1 MGAILATPG
10 KCNRHEVR
18 IQEKNNNL
26 NNQQQ
31 QQQQQD
37 NNNDNHHQQQ
47 QQQQQQQKPA
57 PFTKFNIVQECFPS
71 LAGKE
76 NKFFNEK
83 VPSYWSKTKN
93 EAKKKSKQK
102 IIPTLHVNLNNA
114 ENTENVPPV
123 VETSAAV
130 LPEQTESTK
139 PTAATTVTTTATKE
153 TIKISPLSSNKHY
166 YGTLNLSE
174 TLKYIGCY
182 VYLRCRNLEGLKPS
196 IVVGW
201 VRGVDRNL
209 VLSGWQEIGFISQPN
224 MIVLYMLL
232 REVIPAKVRSTVQLK
247 AIMMSTLY
255 MCYAYNGHE
264 ISYPLK
270 PFIFDGDRGAF
281 WNRCM
286 EIINCHSDK
295 LLRAN
300 KDPKYYNEIQVE
312 LKTFGR
318 SLERKDK

>member
-10 KCNRHEVR
+10 KCTRHEVR
-18 IQEKNNNL
+18 IEKNNNT
-26 NNQQQ
+26 NQQNE
-31 QQQQQD
+31 
-37 NNNDNHHQQQ
+37 NNNDNGGDKP
-47 QQQQQQQKPA
+47 QQKP
-57 PFTKFNIVQECFPS
+57 PFAKFNIVQECFPS

-93 EAKKKSKQK
+93 EAKKKQKQK
-102 IIPTLHVNLNNA
+102 IIPTLHVNLNNDSD
-114 ENTENVPPV
+114 TTTSQPV
-123 VETSAAV
+123 DTTTAV
-130 LPEQTESTK
+130 ILPEVAESTK
-139 PTAATTVTTTATKE
+139 SKE
-153 TIKISPLSSNKHY
+153 TISKISPLSTNKHY

-232 REVIPAKVRSTVQLK
+232 REVIPAKVRSTTQLK

-270 PFIFDGDRGAF
+270 PFIFDGDRGSF

>member
-10 KCNRHEVR
+10 KSSRHEVR
-18 IQEKNNNL
+18 IEKNNNTQ
-26 NNQQQ
+26 NNESKNDDKNQQQ
-31 QQQQQD
+31 Q
-37 NNNDNHHQQQ
+37 HQQQ
-47 QQQQQQQKPA
+47 QQQQTNNNTKP
-57 PFTKFNIVQECFPS
+57 PFNKFNIVQECFPS
-71 LAGKE
+71 LTGKE

-83 VPSYWSKTKN
+83 VPSYWSKTKH
-93 EAKKKSKQK
+93 EAKKKSKHK
-102 IIPTLHVNLNNA
+102 IIPTALHVSNVGNHNNDD
-114 ENTENVPPV
+114 NVANNQPTDV
-123 VETSAAV
+123 ANAAV
-130 LPEQTESTK
+130 IIADVSESTTTK
-139 PTAATTVTTTATKE
+139 PKE
-153 TIKISPLSSNKHY
+153 TTLAKISPLSAHKHY

-232 REVIPAKVRSTVQLK
+232 REVIPAKVRSTTQLK

-270 PFIFDGDRGAF
+270 PFLFDGDRANF

-286 EIINCHSDK
+286 EIINLHSDK

-300 KDPKYYNEIQVE
+300 KDPKFYNEIQVE

-318 SLERKDK
+318 SLERKDR

>member
-10 KCNRHEVR
+10 KSTRNEVR
-18 IQEKNNNL
+18 IEQNNNNNVSTNNLSSNNNNGPNEKN
-26 NNQQQ
+26 QP
-31 QQQQQD
+31 
-37 NNNDNHHQQQ
+37 
-47 QQQQQQQKPA
+47 KV
-57 PFTKFNIVQECFPS
+57 PFAKFNIVHECFPS
-71 LAGKE
+71 LAVKE

-93 EAKKKSKQK
+93 DTKKKTKQK
-102 IIPTLHVNLNNA
+102 ILPTIHVNNLSDTKINIQPI
-114 ENTENVPPV
+114 E
-123 VETSAAV
+123 ETV
-130 LPEQTESTK
+130 LPDAEPSKNKQTIQKLST
-139 PTAATTVTTTATKE
+139 
-153 TIKISPLSSNKHY
+153 NNDKHY

-232 REVIPAKVRSTVQLK
+232 REVIPAKVRSTTQLK

-270 PFIFDGDRGAF
+270 PFIFDGDRTNF

-286 EIINCHSDK
+286 EIINGHSDK

-300 KDPKYYNEIQVE
+300 KDAKYYNEIQVE

-318 SLERKDK
+318 SLERKDR

>member
-1 MGAILATPG
+1 MGAILATPSKNARNEG
-10 KCNRHEVR
+10 LVE
-18 IQEKNNNL
+18 QNNNFQ
-26 NNQQQ
+26 NEKS
-31 QQQQQD
+31 
-37 NNNDNHHQQQ
+37 
-47 QQQQQQQKPA
+47 KPA
-57 PFTKFNIVQECFPS
+57 PFKFHIVQECFPA

-83 VPSYWSKTKN
+83 VPSYWSKTKSD
-93 EAKKKSKQK
+93 AKKRSKQK
-102 IIPTLHVNLNNA
+102 AEIYTQVSNHTKNKDIHQPITLIPPYDEKNKQTFPKC
-114 ENTENVPPV
+114 PPN
-123 VETSAAV
+123 
-130 LPEQTESTK
+130 PDR
-139 PTAATTVTTTATKE
+139 
-153 TIKISPLSSNKHY
+153 HF

-201 VRGVDRNL
+201 IRGIDRSL
-209 VLSGWQEIGFISQPN
+209 VLSGWQEMGFISQPN
-224 MIVLYMLL
+224 MVVVYMLL
-232 REVIPAKVRSTVQLK
+232 REVIPAKVRSISQLK

-270 PFIFDGDRGAF
+270 PFLFDGDRTGF
-281 WNRCM
+281 WSRCM
-286 EIINCHSDK
+286 EIINDHSDK
-295 LLRAN
+295 LLRVN
-300 KDPKYYNEIQVE
+300 KEPKYYNDIQIE

>member
-18 IQEKNNNL
+18 IEKNNNT
-26 NNQQQ
+26 NQN
-31 QQQQQD
+31 D
-37 NNNDNHHQQQ
+37 NNNDGTVDKTS
-47 QQQQQQQKPA
+47 QQKP

-83 VPSYWSKTKN
+83 VPSYWTKTKN

-102 IIPTLHVNLNNA
+102 IIPTLHVNLNNVGD
-114 ENTENVPPV
+114 NNVP
-123 VETSAAV
+123 TNDTAAV
-130 LPEQTESTK
+130 VLPDTTESTK
-139 PTAATTVTTTATKE
+139 STSKDTTLA
-153 TIKISPLSSNKHY
+153 KIPPLSSNKHY

-232 REVIPAKVRSTVQLK
+232 REVIPAKVRSTTQLK

-270 PFIFDGDRGAF
+270 PFIFDGDRASF

>member
-10 KCNRHEVR
+10 KSSRHEVR
-18 IQEKNNNL
+18 IEKNNNT
-26 NNQQQ
+26 NQNE
-31 QQQQQD
+31 
-37 NNNDNHHQQQ
+37 NNNEGGDKP
-47 QQQQQQQKPA
+47 QQKP
-57 PFTKFNIVQECFPS
+57 PFNKFNIVQECFPS
-71 LAGKE
+71 LSGKE

-83 VPSYWSKTKN
+83 VPSYWTKSKN
-93 EAKKKSKQK
+93 EAKKKSRQK
-102 IIPTLHVNLNNA
+102 VIPTLHVNLG
-114 ENTENVPPV
+114 TENASSQPSD
-123 VETSAAV
+123 TAAV
-130 LPEQTESTK
+130 ILPEVPESTK
-139 PTAATTVTTTATKE
+139 SKE
-153 TIKISPLSSNKHY
+153 TIPKISPLSSNKHY

-232 REVIPAKVRSTVQLK
+232 REVIPAKVRSTNQLK

-270 PFIFDGDRGAF
+270 PFIFDGDRANF

-300 KDPKYYNEIQVE
+300 KEPKFYNEIQVE

>member
-10 KCNRHEVR
+10 KSSRHEVR
-18 IQEKNNNL
+18 IEKNNNT
-26 NNQQQ
+26 NQNE
-31 QQQQQD
+31 
-37 NNNDNHHQQQ
+37 NNNEGSEKP
-47 QQQQQQQKPA
+47 QQKP
-57 PFTKFNIVQECFPS
+57 PFNKFNIVQECFPS

-93 EAKKKSKQK
+93 DAKKKSRQK
-102 IIPTLHVNLNNA
+102 IIPTLHVNLGNENA
-114 ENTENVPPV
+114 ASQPIDA
-123 VETSAAV
+123 AAV
-130 LPEQTESTK
+130 ILPDVSAESTK
-139 PTAATTVTTTATKE
+139 SKE
-153 TIKISPLSSNKHY
+153 TIPKISPLSSNKHY

-232 REVIPAKVRSTVQLK
+232 REVIPAKVRSTTQLK

-270 PFIFDGDRGAF
+270 PFIFDGDRANF

-300 KDPKYYNEIQVE
+300 KDPKFYNEIQVE

>member
-10 KCNRHEVR
+10 KSSRHEVR
-18 IQEKNNNL
+18 IEKNNNT
-26 NNQQQ
+26 NQNE
-31 QQQQQD
+31 
-37 NNNDNHHQQQ
+37 NNNEGGDKP
-47 QQQQQQQKPA
+47 QQKP
-57 PFTKFNIVQECFPS
+57 PFNKFNIVQECFPS
-71 LAGKE
+71 LSGKE

-83 VPSYWSKTKN
+83 VPSYWTKSKN
-93 EAKKKSKQK
+93 EAKKKSRQK
-102 IIPTLHVNLNNA
+102 VIPTLHVNLG
-114 ENTENVPPV
+114 TENASSQPSD
-123 VETSAAV
+123 TAAV
-130 LPEQTESTK
+130 ILPEAPESTK
-139 PTAATTVTTTATKE
+139 SKE
-153 TIKISPLSSNKHY
+153 TIPKISPLSSNKHY

-232 REVIPAKVRSTVQLK
+232 REVIPAKVRSTNQLK

-270 PFIFDGDRGAF
+270 PFIFDGDRANF

-300 KDPKYYNEIQVE
+300 KEPKFYNEIQVE

>member
-10 KCNRHEVR
+10 KTTRQEVR
-18 IQEKNNNL
+18 IEKNNNTSTS
-26 NNQQQ
+26 N
-31 QQQQQD
+31 
-37 NNNDNHHQQQ
+37 NNNDADEKPHQ
-47 QQQQQQQKPA
+47 KT
-57 PFTKFNIVQECFPS
+57 PFNKFNIVQECFPS
-71 LAGKE
+71 LASKE

-93 EAKKKSKQK
+93 DAKKKSKQK
-102 IIPTLHVNLNNA
+102 IIPAIHASSN
-114 ENTENVPPV
+114 NVP
-123 VETSAAV
+123 ESTKLQHTESAAV
-130 LPEQTESTK
+130 IVSEPDENGKVNE
-139 PTAATTVTTTATKE
+139 TA
-153 TIKISPLSSNKHY
+153 IQKISPLSSNKHY

-201 VRGVDRNL
+201 VRGIDRNL

-232 REVIPAKVRSTVQLK
+232 REVIPAKVRSTTQLK

-270 PFIFDGDRGAF
+270 PFIFDGDRANF

-286 EIINCHSDK
+286 EIINSHSDK

-318 SLERKDK
+318 SLERKEK

>member
-10 KCNRHEVR
+10 KSTRHEVR
-18 IQEKNNNL
+18 IEKNNNTSQ
-26 NNQQQ
+26 N
-31 QQQQQD
+31 D
-37 NNNDNHHQQQ
+37 NNNDANEKP
-47 QQQQQQQKPA
+47 QQKA

-93 EAKKKSKQK
+93 ESKKKSKQK
-102 IIPTLHVNLNNA
+102 IAPTLHVNLNNVA
-114 ENTENVPPV
+114 DSTHAQPLD
-123 VETSAAV
+123 SAAIL
-130 LPEQTESTK
+130 LPQPAESTK
-139 PTAATTVTTTATKE
+139 SKE
-153 TIKISPLSSNKHY
+153 TISKISPLSTNKHY

-182 VYLRCRNLEGLKPS
+182 VYLRCRNLDGLKPS

-232 REVIPAKVRSTVQLK
+232 REVIPAKVRSTTQLK

-270 PFIFDGDRGAF
+270 PFIFDGDRANF

>member
-10 KCNRHEVR
+10 KSTRNEVR
-18 IQEKNNNL
+18 MGEQNNNNNVSNNNL
-26 NNQQQ
+26 SSSYNHNNNNSSTINGPSEKNQQ
-31 QQQQQD
+31 
-37 NNNDNHHQQQ
+37 
-47 QQQQQQQKPA
+47 KV
-57 PFTKFNIVQECFPS
+57 PFAKFNIVHECFPS
-71 LAGKE
+71 LAVKE

-93 EAKKKSKQK
+93 DTKKKTKQKILPTIHVNNLSDTKISIQPIEETILPDAEPIKSKQ
-102 IIPTLHVNLNNA
+102 
-114 ENTENVPPV
+114 
-123 VETSAAV
+123 
-130 LPEQTESTK
+130 QTIRK
-139 PTAATTVTTTATKE
+139 
-153 TIKISPLSSNKHY
+153 LSSGIDKHY

-232 REVIPAKVRSTVQLK
+232 REVIPAKVRSTTQLK

-270 PFIFDGDRGAF
+270 PFIFDNDRANF

-286 EIINCHSDK
+286 EIINGHSDK

-318 SLERKDK
+318 SLERKDR

>member
-10 KCNRHEVR
+10 KSTRHEVR
-18 IQEKNNNL
+18 IEKNNNTSQ
-26 NNQQQ
+26 N
-31 QQQQQD
+31 D
-37 NNNDNHHQQQ
+37 NNNDANEKP
-47 QQQQQQQKPA
+47 QQKA

-93 EAKKKSKQK
+93 DAKKKSKQK
-102 IIPTLHVNLNNA
+102 IIPTLHVNLNN
-114 ENTENVPPV
+114 VPDSTKLQPLD
-123 VETSAAV
+123 SATIL
-130 LPEQTESTK
+130 LPESVDSTK
-139 PTAATTVTTTATKE
+139 SKQTVSKV
-153 TIKISPLSSNKHY
+153 SPLSTDKHY

-232 REVIPAKVRSTVQLK
+232 REVIPAKVRSTTQLK

-270 PFIFDGDRGAF
+270 PFIFDGDRANF

-286 EIINCHSDK
+286 EIINGHSDK

>member
-18 IQEKNNNL
+18 IEKNNNT
-26 NNQQQ
+26 NQQQ
-31 QQQQQD
+31 TD
-37 NNNDNHHQQQ
+37 NNNENGTVDPNK
-47 QQQQQQQKPA
+47 QKP
-57 PFTKFNIVQECFPS
+57 PFAKFNIVQECFPS
-71 LAGKE
+71 LTGKE

-93 EAKKKSKQK
+93 DAKKKQKQK
-102 IIPTLHVNLNNA
+102 IIPTLHVNLNPDIGDN
-114 ENTENVPPV
+114 NTSQIDNRQPDN
-123 VETSAAV
+123 
-130 LPEQTESTK
+130 
-139 PTAATTVTTTATKE
+139 TTVTTTATTAVILPENPDTKSTKE
-153 TIKISPLSSNKHY
+153 TLSKISPLSANKHY

-232 REVIPAKVRSTVQLK
+232 REVIPAKVRSTTQLK

-270 PFIFDGDRGAF
+270 PFIFDGERGAF

-300 KDPKYYNEIQVE
+300 KDPKFYNEIQVE

>member
-1 MGAILATPG
+1 MKKDLDTAQPEEGSREMGAILATPG
-10 KCNRHEVR
+10 KSSRNEVR
-18 IQEKNNNL
+18 IEQNNNNNNNNNVSNNNNNNGPNEKN
-26 NNQQQ
+26 
-31 QQQQQD
+31 
-37 NNNDNHHQQQ
+37 HP
-47 QQQQQQQKPA
+47 KA
-57 PFTKFNIVQECFPS
+57 PFAKFNIVHECFPS
-71 LAGKE
+71 LAVKE

-83 VPSYWSKTKN
+83 VPSYWSKTKSDT
-93 EAKKKSKQK
+93 KKKSKQK
-102 IIPTLHVNLNNA
+102 ILPTLHVNNA
-114 ENTENVPPV
+114 PENTKINIQP
-123 VETSAAV
+123 VETAA
-130 LPEQTESTK
+130 LPEAAEPSKSKQSIRKVSTN
-139 PTAATTVTTTATKE
+139 TD
-153 TIKISPLSSNKHY
+153 KHY
-166 YGTLNLSE
+166 YGSLNLSE

-224 MIVLYMLL
+224 MIILYMLL
-232 REVIPAKVRSTVQLK
+232 REVIPAKVRSTTQLK

-270 PFIFDGDRGAF
+270 PFIFDGDRANF

-286 EIINCHSDK
+286 EIINGHSDK

-318 SLERKDK
+318 SLERKDR